1 MSEIPRIKQKL
12 DTLQHLLQG
21 MGSLVLAYSG
31 GVDSTFLLKVAKD
44 ALGDNVLAV
53 TAVSPTYTQ
62 EEYERACK
70 TARSLGVRHLT
81 IQTNELENPEFLKN
95 SPRRCYYCKR
105 ELFQKLRTIADQEG
119 ILFVADASNQDDCSD
134 YRPGRIAGKEA
145 GIRSPLIEAGFRKN
159 EIRALSREMGL
170 PTWDLPAMACLAS
183 RFPHGEFLTL
193 EKIKRVDQ
201 AEKFLRDLGFQQVR
215 VRSHDRLS
223 RIELDPVLVYKFTEF
238 FRLRAKILR
247 ELKRLGFVYVT
258 LDLEGYRTGSLNEV
272 LPPIDQEEM
281 GWKYIRDKFLSEKSD
296 KDE

>member
-1 MSEIPRIKQKL
+1 MSEIQSTKQKYNK
-12 DTLQHLLQG
+12 LQRLLKD

-70 TARSLGVRHLT
+70 TARSLDVRYLS

-95 SPRRCYYCKR
+95 SPYRCYYCKK

-119 ILFVADASNQDDCSD
+119 ISFVADASNQDDYSD
-134 YRPGRIAGKEA
+134 FRPGRIAAKEA
-145 GIRSPLIEAGFRKN
+145 GIRSPLIEAGLKKN
-159 EIRALSREMGL
+159 EIRALSRKMGL
-170 PTWDLPAMACLAS
+170 QTWDLPAMACLAS
-183 RFPHGEFLTL
+183 RFPYGESLTL

-201 AEKFLRDLGFQQVR
+201 AEKFLRDLGFQHVR
-215 VRSHDRLS
+215 VRSHDKIA
-223 RIELDPVLVYKFTEF
+223 RIEVYANLAHKLAHLE
-238 FRLRAKILR
+238 LGLKVVR

-272 LPPIDQEEM
+272 LPRIDQKEM
-281 GWKYIRDKFLSEKSD
+281 SWKDIMRKVLGVKSD
-296 KDE
+296 

>member
-12 DTLQHLLQG
+12 DTLQHILKD

-31 GVDSTFLLKVAKD
+31 GVDSTFLLKVAKES
-44 ALGDNVLAV
+44 LGDNVLAV

-62 EEYERACK
+62 EEHERACK
-70 TARSLGVRHLT
+70 MALALGARHLS

-95 SPRRCYYCKR
+95 SPHRCYYCKR

-119 ILFVADASNQDDCSD
+119 ISFVADASNQDDCSD

-159 EIRALSREMGL
+159 EIRELSRKIGL

-183 RFPHGEFLTL
+183 RFPYGEFLTL

-201 AEKFLRDLGFQQVR
+201 AEKFLRDLGFQHVR
-215 VRSHDRLS
+215 VRSHDKIA
-223 RIELDPVLVYKFTEF
+223 RIEVYANLAYKLAHLE
-238 FRLRAKILR
+238 LGLKVVR

-272 LPPIDQEEM
+272 LPPINQEEM
-281 GWKYIRDKFLSEKSD
+281 SWKYIRGKFLNEKSD